1 MNIKLYIATIII
13 SILLMLPSCLLS
25 PENPWLNLLSGIGCS
40 GIAAAIMSIFI
51 DLANEKRERKRLAK
65 FKKQYFGPLFNELEM
80 FIGRLLWIDEHISD
94 TSINWN
100 LNPNSYYKVEF
111 IPVAGKVTGKTT
123 KLTFGEAKKKV
134 IEISKKYSAENGS
147 QLSKDDMDRIHQMFL
162 ILFSGCL
169 NMVNEVGKIYSNEVE
184 LVSRGYISLEDITK
198 IRTDISLG
206 VTRLQNTN
214 YSEGINKIFSV
225 YDLIRKIGDF
235 SDSIDIGWSFSV
247 TANEI

>member
-40 GIAAAIMSIFI
+40 GVAAAIMSIFI
-51 DLANEKRERKRLAK
+51 DLAERNRLAK
-65 FKKQYFGPLFNELEM
+65 FRKQYFGPLFNELGM

-94 TSINWN
+94 TSINWY
-100 LNPNSYYKVEF
+100 LSPDSYYKVEF
-111 IPVAGKVTGKTT
+111 IPVASKLADKTT

-134 IEISKKYSAENGS
+134 IKISEKYSTKNGSHLSKK
-147 QLSKDDMDRIHQMFL
+147 DMDRIHQMFL
-162 ILFSGCL
+162 ILSSGCL
-169 NMVNEVGKIYSNEVE
+169 NMVNEVVKIYSNEVE
-184 LVSRGYISLEDITK
+184 LVSRGYISLEDIK
-198 IRTDISLG
+198 RIRTDISLG

-235 SDSIDIGWSFSV
+235 SDFIDIRWSFSV

>member
-40 GIAAAIMSIFI
+40 GVAAAIMSIFI
-51 DLANEKRERKRLAK
+51 DLAERKRLAK
-65 FKKQYFGPLFNELEM
+65 FRKQYFGPLFNELGM

-94 TSINWN
+94 TSINWY
-100 LNPNSYYKVEF
+100 LSPDSYYKVEF
-111 IPVAGKVTGKTT
+111 IPVASKVADKKT

-134 IEISKKYSAENGS
+134 IKISEKYSTKNGSHLSKK
-147 QLSKDDMDRIHQMFL
+147 DMDRIHQMFL
-162 ILFSGCL
+162 ILSSGCL
-169 NMVNEVGKIYSNEVE
+169 NMVNEVVKIYSNEVE
-184 LVSRGYISLEDITK
+184 LVSRGYISLEDIK
-198 IRTDISLG
+198 RIRTDISLG

-235 SDSIDIGWSFSV
+235 SDFIDIRWSFSV